1 MIHKHTSKQ
10 TIEVLRHKFSHCC
23 SKKLF
28 LSSDIASFARW
39 KSRTCVI
46 ESRLE
51 SGFVKSCFNSWMK
64 LAARNSM
71 RQKNW
76 SEVFDFLSQKFYLQN
91 STILLVLRSLQLF
104 LKTVL
109 IKKES
114 LLPIANFHSTKSIW
128 TSKKLQLNNKS
139 WQNIFETNRQVND
152 FLLLLMLLNV
162 YSRHDLVGWFFL
174 TFSEAFTGFIIYFDS
189 PMSWI

>member
-1 MIHKHTSKQ
+1 MQQKIIFVFRYCFICKMEKQ
-10 TIEVLRHKFSHCC
+10 NMCDWIVFRKWIC
-23 SKKLF
+23 KKLLQFMNEACCKKVNAAEKLIRSFWF
-28 LSSDIASFARW
+28 L
-39 KSRTCVI
+39 
-46 ESRLE
+46 L
-51 SGFVKSCFNSWMK
+51 
-64 LAARNSM
+64 
-71 RQKNW
+71 
-76 SEVFDFLSQKFYLQN
+76 QKFYLQN
-91 STILLVLRSLQLF
+91 SMILLVFRTLQLF

-109 IKKES
+109 IKKEF

-162 YSRHDLVGWFFL
+162 YSRHDLFGWFFL